1 MKFIAVITARKGSKG
16 IKNKNVIKIH
26 NIPLV
31 EYTFKSASKS
41 YVKNNCFVLTDS
53 NKIKK
58 IAKKYAIDT
67 RYKRPLSTSKDKSS
81 TISTLKHFSD
91 WYLKNDDYDAMILLQ
106 PTSPLRNYIDI
117 NESIKIYKKKR
128 VDSLFSI
135 SNHLEHPFDAI
146 NLKKKSKLEFVIKKR
161 TKFFRRQ
168 DFNINSYFHNGA
180 IFIISKNLINKNK
193 LYNSSNHG
201 FYFMP
206 KIRSLELD
214 EKEDISIFN
223 KLLKK

>member
-117 NESIKIYKKKR
+117 NESIKIYKKK
-128 VDSLFSI
+128 
-135 SNHLEHPFDAI
+135 
-146 NLKKKSKLEFVIKKR
+146 KC
-161 TKFFRRQ
+161 
-168 DFNINSYFHNGA
+168 
-180 IFIISKNLINKNK
+180 
-193 LYNSSNHG
+193 
-201 FYFMP
+201 
-206 KIRSLELD
+206 
-214 EKEDISIFN
+214 
-223 KLLKK
+223 

>member
-31 EYTFKSASKS
+31 EYTFKSVSKS

-58 IAKKYAIDT
+58 IAKKYSIDT
-67 RYKRPLSTSKDKSS
+67 RYERPLSTSRDKSS

-91 WYLKNDDYDAMILLQ
+91 WYLKNDNYDAMILLQ

-117 NESIKIYKKKR
+117 NKSIKIFKKKKF
-128 VDSLFSI
+128 DSLFSI
-135 SNHLEHPFDAI
+135 SSHLF
-146 NLKKKSKLEFVIKKR
+146 
-161 TKFFRRQ
+161 
-168 DFNINSYFHNGA
+168 
-180 IFIISKNLINKNK
+180 
-193 LYNSSNHG
+193 
-201 FYFMP
+201 
-206 KIRSLELD
+206 
-214 EKEDISIFN
+214 ISI
-223 KLLKK
+223 